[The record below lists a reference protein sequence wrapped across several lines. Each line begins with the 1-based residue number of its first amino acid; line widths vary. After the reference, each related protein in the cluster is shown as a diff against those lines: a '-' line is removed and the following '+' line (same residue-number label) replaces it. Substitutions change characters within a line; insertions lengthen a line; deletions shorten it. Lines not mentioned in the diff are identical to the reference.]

1 MSEPVRAES
10 FGLGAI
16 SRLLRALLYLRAA
29 LTPFRADLQALA
41 GTATEDVHPSLL
53 LLWRPCQERID
64 QLLDVAPEGA
74 AWALQVRLLG
84 QEMADNLID
93 ETHDL
98 AALLELTQALEEAT
112 EVGLLEVEQDLEA
125 AVRGLEFEGG
135 AHESGV

>member
-10 FGLGAI
+10 FSLGAI

-41 GTATEDVHPSLL
+41 GAAEADVHTPLL
-53 LLWRPCQERID
+53 MLWRPCQERID

-74 AWALQVRLLG
+74 TWAAQVRLLG

-93 ETHDL
+93 EAHSPT
-98 AALLELTQALEEAT
+98 ALLELTQALEETA
-112 EVGLLEVEQDLEA
+112 EVGLLEVEQALEA